1 MHIAPKKSLGQN
13 FLTDKNIISKTVA
26 ELDLKP
32 EDFVLE
38 IGPGEGA
45 LTEYILAKTKNVLA
59 VELDQRACEVLKRRF
74 SGMQGGELQV
84 INMDFLGFNF
94 KDNLPE
100 NFRGKRIK
108 ILGNIPYYISGRIF
122 FKLFENAEYISRAV
136 ITVQKEVAERIVA
149 KPKTKEY
156 GILSVLA
163 SLTGKPKK
171 AFDVSSH
178 CFYPRPNVTS
188 AVVTMN
194 FFEPECLPE
203 DFKLVADIVKAAF
216 NQRRKMLSNSFKNY
230 FESNLLDPDLIVQIN
245 EIYGNKRAEELV
257 IEDYVKI
264 YSIIKND

>member
-13 FLTDKNIISKTVA
+13 FLTDKNIIAKTVA
-26 ELDLKP
+26 ELDLHP

-45 LTEYILAKTKNVLA
+45 LTEYILAKTRNVLA

-74 SGMQGGELQV
+74 SDLKAEELQV
-84 INMDFLGFNF
+84 VNMDFLGFNF
-94 KDNLPE
+94 EKDLPE
-100 NFRGKRIK
+100 NFKGKRLK

-149 KPKTKEY
+149 KPKSKEY

-163 SLTGKPKK
+163 SLTGKPRK

-194 FFEPECLPE
+194 FFEPEQLPV
-203 DFKLVADIVKAAF
+203 DFKMIADIVKAAF

-230 FESNLLDPDLIVQIN
+230 FEINLLEPELIAKIN
-245 EIYGNKRAEELV
+245 ELYGNKRAEELK
-257 IEDYVKI
+257 IDDYINI
-264 YSIIKND
+264 YSIIKK

>member
-26 ELDLKP
+26 ELELTP

-45 LTEYILAKTKNVLA
+45 LTEYILAKTQNLLA
-59 VELDQRACEVLKRRF
+59 VELDQRACEVLKQRF
-74 SGMQGGELQV
+74 SHLPEGALQ
-84 INMDFLGFNF
+84 ITNMDFLGFNF

-100 NFRGKRIK
+100 NFQGKRIK

-122 FKLFENAEYISRAV
+122 FKLFENADYISRAV

-163 SLTGKPKK
+163 SLTGKARK

-194 FFEPECLPE
+194 FFEPEQHLPM
-203 DFKLVADIVKAAF
+203 DFKLIAEIVKAAF

-230 FESNLLDPDLIVQIN
+230 FEANALNPDLIIQIN
-245 EIYGNKRAEELV
+245 ELYGHKRAEELT

-264 YSIIKND
+264 YSIIKQ

>member
-26 ELDLKP
+26 ELNLQSD
-32 EDFVLE
+32 DFVLE

-45 LTEYILAKTKNVLA
+45 LTEYILAKTSNLLA
-59 VELDQRACEVLKRRF
+59 VELDQRACEVLKQRF
-74 SGMQGGELQV
+74 SNLPNGELQIV
-84 INMDFLGFNF
+84 NIDFLNFNF
-94 KDNLPE
+94 KDNLPD

-188 AVVTMN
+188 AVLTMN
-194 FFEPECLPE
+194 FFEPEQLPA
-203 DFKLVADIVKAAF
+203 DFKMIADIVKAAF

-230 FESNLLDPDLIVQIN
+230 FEANLYESELISEIN
-245 EIYGNKRAEELV
+245 ELYGHKRAEELT
-257 IEDYVKI
+257 IDDYVKI
-264 YSIIKND
+264 YSIIKK

>member
-26 ELDLKP
+26 ELDLNS

-45 LTEYILAKTKNVLA
+45 LTDYILAKTTNLLA

-74 SGMQGGELQV
+74 SNLPDGTLQV
-84 INMDFLGFNF
+84 VNMDFLGFNF
-94 KDNLPE
+94 ENDLPE

-149 KPKTKEY
+149 KPKSKEY

-163 SLTGKPKK
+163 NLTGNPKK

-188 AVVTMN
+188 AVVTMK
-194 FFEPECLPE
+194 FFDKEQLPD
-203 DFKLVADIVKAAF
+203 DFKAIADIVKAAF

-230 FESNLLDPDLIVQIN
+230 FESNELDPDLCAQVN
-245 EIYGNKRAEELV
+245 ELYGNKRAEEL
-257 IEDYVKI
+257 IIDDYVKI
-264 YSIIKND
+264 YSIIKQ